1 MVNVMMSYLKQS
13 LIIFRRLR
21 MTGCLEL
28 THAPME
34 ILPLS
39 CSVRVREEWS
49 MS

>member
-21 MTGCLEL
+21 MAGCLEL
-28 THAPME
+28 TYAPLE

-49 MS
+49 TS